1 MTKASVT
8 FLLDTDLLGLSPDS
22 DLHAYVAQNMLV
34 AARTQLK
41 RELHNARR
49 DADLASEAKAKL
61 MAARMQAIMGT
72 FMAEANLVVEEVDP
86 TTVVDTTLPHE
97 TENA

>member
-8 FLLDTDLLGLSPDS
+8 FLLDTDLLGLSPDA
-22 DLHAYVAQNMLV
+22 DLQAYVARNMLV

-41 RELHNARR
+41 RELHDARR

-61 MAARMQAIMGT
+61 MAERMQGIMGT
-72 FMAEANLVVEEVDP
+72 FMAEANLIVEEVDA
-86 TTVVDTTLPHE
+86 TTLVEATLPHE
-97 TENA
+97 MENA